1 MARGALRIV
10 LTVLGGGLLIASAFL
25 DWLAFE
31 DAPKGTEVPI
41 QFLWSP
47 SEREVPEFATSLGL
61 VVIVL
66 GLLAIVGLVPRSG
79 WLTSL
84 AGLLAIAVF
93 VLSVITLY
101 RTGGEGAHLGI
112 DDLAVGVW
120 FVLGGGVVALIG
132 GLFGRR
138 PARAHH

>member
-1 MARGALRIV
+1 MARGALRVV

-25 DWLAFE
+25 GWLAFE

-47 SEREVPEFATSLGL
+47 AEREVPEFATSLGL

-66 GLLAIVGLVPRSG
+66 GLLAIAGLVPRTG

-93 VLSVITLY
+93 VLGVVTLY
-101 RTGGEGAHLGI
+101 RVEGEGAHLGI
-112 DDLAVGVW
+112 DDLAIGAW
-120 FVLGGGVVALIG
+120 FVLGGGVLALIG